1 MAHKQT
7 FLDVEWSDDWKESYA
22 RLPADRHASCDR
34 AVMEL
39 IKRQSSS
46 GLRIKPILPD
56 KYFMEARISAG
67 DRIIFRLEGEGIV
80 FVDVVAHD
88 EIGRYG
94 RRPRTAG

>member
-1 MAHKQT
+1 VARKQA
-7 FLDVEWSDDWKESYA
+7 FLDVEWSDDWRESYA
-22 RLPADRHASCDR
+22 RLPAVRHASCDR
-34 AVMEL
+34 AVIEL

-46 GLRIKPILPD
+46 GLRIKPVLPD
-56 KYFMEARISAG
+56 KYFMEARISGG
-67 DRIIFRLEGEGIV
+67 DRIIFRLEGERIV